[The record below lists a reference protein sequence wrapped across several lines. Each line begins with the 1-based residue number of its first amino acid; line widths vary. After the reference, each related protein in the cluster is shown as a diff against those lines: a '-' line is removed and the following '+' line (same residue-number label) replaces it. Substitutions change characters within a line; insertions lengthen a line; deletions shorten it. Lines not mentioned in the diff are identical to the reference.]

1 MSLAELQEAI
11 TCKLSGKYL
20 TDPIMIGVSDNPK
33 LLVGESYDK
42 ETVLELLKKEPTDNM
57 TFVENIQ
64 LKNFVKVFA
73 NGRERPTRNVG
84 LTLSKQ
90 TLDQVKALIPRP
102 SRVILFKPKI
112 NRILFRESVIE
123 GDDLAFFMQLSPP
136 SADLHGWKTIYPVN
150 ITDLVDR
157 SIALGFRF
165 SEGGREAY
173 HAEKDFEMY
182 R

>member
-102 SRVILFKPKI
+102 SRVIFFKPKDKK
-112 NRILFRESVIE
+112 ILFRTNVLE
-123 GDDLAFFMQLSPP
+123 GEDLAFFTKASILS
-136 SADLHGWKTIYPVN
+136 ANYTGWETIDHAN